1 MSRLIT
7 GTSEIYFIDHIKQD
21 IIDHRNDKEYD
32 VTYLSPLPESR
43 HNFRIQVHDF
53 GKLDFDNPSKWSSA
67 LLSAYGHTKEP
78 SPYGEPFIVTRVCK
92 PSCNREH
99 LAKGRRPS
107 PSS

>member
-7 GTSEIYFIDHIKQD
+7 GTSEIHFIDHIKQD

-43 HNFRIQVHDF
+43 HNFHVQIHDF
-53 GKLDFDNPSKWSSA
+53 ANLDCDNPSQWSSA
-67 LLSAYGHTKEP
+67 LLTAYGHTKEP
-78 SPYGEPFIVTRVCK
+78 SPYGKPFIVTRVCK

-99 LAKGRRPS
+99 LTRNRQPT